1 MLNKINNLNY
11 EQYLNAKAEEYGFH
25 PSKKKTWIEYMSSD
39 IKRGKALLEK
49 IIPVLNMSKCNRA
62 LDIGSGFGGLCR
74 ALEEYCDD
82 VYGIEIIKERVEWS
96 KIRAKKSN
104 FMNADACK
112 LPYEDNYFDLVL
124 STDAFEHMNK
134 DKQVL
139 AANEIYRV
147 LKNGG
152 RAYIEVPNKFQ
163 LIDEHNKVLFGT
175 YLPPLLR
182 KIYTKRV
189 SKNKSYVQCW
199 ERSGK
204 GWRSII
210 QHARGSMGQSISD
223 QRLQNAG
230 RENRIDG
237 P

>member
-1 MLNKINNLNY
+1 
-11 EQYLNAKAEEYGFH
+11 
-25 PSKKKTWIEYMSSD
+25 
-39 IKRGKALLEK
+39 
-49 IIPVLNMSKCNRA
+49 
-62 LDIGSGFGGLCR
+62 
-74 ALEEYCDD
+74 
-82 VYGIEIIKERVEWS
+82 
-96 KIRAKKSN
+96 
-104 FMNADACK
+104 
-112 LPYEDNYFDLVL
+112 
-124 STDAFEHMNK
+124 MNK

-204 GWRSII
+204 GWRSLF
-210 QHARGSMGQSISD
+210 QDCGLATEVFGYAYRKKW
-223 QRLQNAG
+223 LPP
-230 RENRIDG
+230 NRFKIYIRKNN
-237 P
+237 